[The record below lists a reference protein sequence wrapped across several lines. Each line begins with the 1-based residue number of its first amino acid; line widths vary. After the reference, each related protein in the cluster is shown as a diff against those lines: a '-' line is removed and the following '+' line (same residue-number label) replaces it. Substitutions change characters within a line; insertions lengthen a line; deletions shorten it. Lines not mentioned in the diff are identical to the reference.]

1 MNMYVGFAK
10 LNIIVLLLLSIF
22 SLMLNVIAYL
32 KLAKVF
38 SRIKNKYERSTSNET
53 EELLPSS
60 PQKTDR
66 LTAIKNANQEFRI
79 TSQKANKKD
88 RAFTSE
94 KEFKRQMTMIKQS
107 DKVKENE
114 VKL

>member
-1 MNMYVGFAK
+1 MYVGFAK

-38 SRIKNKYERSTSNET
+38 SRIKNKYERSTTNET